1 MAAVYLEARAER
13 QSQAN
18 EIWNGFAMK
27 LYKFQNI
34 LLFFINEKLFNFVCD
49 GFIVIL
55 SIFGFSQLPQLRFK
69 ELANL

>member
-18 EIWNGFAMK
+18 DIWNGFAMK

-34 LLFFINEKLFNFVCD
+34 LLFFNEKLFNFLCD